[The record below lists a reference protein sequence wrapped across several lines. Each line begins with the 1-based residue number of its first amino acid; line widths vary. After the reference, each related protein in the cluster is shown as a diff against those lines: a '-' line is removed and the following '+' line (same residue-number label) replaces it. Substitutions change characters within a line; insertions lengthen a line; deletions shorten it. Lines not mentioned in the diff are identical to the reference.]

1 MSFLRMDT
9 RARRSVRSAVAP
21 RPAVSCSEVPS
32 SQNGTCRKTVDPSS
46 PSSSLTTTLHKSWQ
60 GQLRRCVPV
69 GAHRHVQL
77 WHVRWSLAVCTYTG
91 VRVLSAVSAKP
102 ATVSPLSSSAH
113 TVWGAAVLHAS
124 CPLFFDEQ
132 LVLYNFTPNSAAW
145 QAAVY
150 FLPRDMLRT

>member
-1 MSFLRMDT
+1 MTARYAHCALQPCGADLRHSSGVPMHQCT
-9 RARRSVRSAVAP
+9 WSVPVSAHRATLHRPSGYWGISHKHRTKHCRSARSAVAP

-102 ATVSPLSSSAH
+102 ATVSP
-113 TVWGAAVLHAS
+113 
-124 CPLFFDEQ
+124 FE
-132 LVLYNFTPNSAAW
+132 
-145 QAAVY
+145 
-150 FLPRDMLRT
+150 

>member
-1 MSFLRMDT
+1 MPVLST
-9 RARRSVRSAVAP
+9 
-21 RPAVSCSEVPS
+21 
-32 SQNGTCRKTVDPSS
+32 TCPYNHS
-46 PSSSLTTTLHKSWQ
+46 PYESPPPPPNHHHSSWQ
-60 GQLRRCVPV
+60 GQLRRCVSV

-113 TVWGAAVLHAS
+113 TVRGAAVLHAS

-132 LVLYNFTPNSAAW
+132 LVLCNSMPNSPAW
-145 QAAVY
+145 QVAVY
-150 FLPRDMLRT
+150 FLPRDMLRTLNCI